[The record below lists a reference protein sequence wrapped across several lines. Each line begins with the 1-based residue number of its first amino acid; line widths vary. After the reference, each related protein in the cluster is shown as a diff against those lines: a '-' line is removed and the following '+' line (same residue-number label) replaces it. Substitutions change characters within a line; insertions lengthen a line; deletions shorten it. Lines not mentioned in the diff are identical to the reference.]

1 MLYFIFLL
9 FNSKKGYD
17 IMHNNHYNSKLKTF
31 ARDHRNDSTKAEIRI
46 WCELLRNKK
55 MLGYSF
61 LRQRPIGNYIADF
74 FSKDLKLVIEVDGL
88 SHEREGQFEKDKA
101 RELNLNALGFHVLR
115 FNDDEVMNDI
125 ENVNMTIQHFIAEWE
140 KDHQRPC

>member
-1 MLYFIFLL
+1 M
-9 FNSKKGYD
+9 D
-17 IMHNNHYNSKLKTF
+17 NNHYNSKLKTF

>member
-1 MLYFIFLL
+1 
-9 FNSKKGYD
+9 
-17 IMHNNHYNSKLKTF
+17 MHNNHYNSKLKTF

-61 LRQRPIGNYIADF
+61 LRQRPIANYIADF

-125 ENVNMTIQHFIAEWE
+125 ENVNRTIQHLIAEWE

>member
-1 MLYFIFLL
+1 
-9 FNSKKGYD
+9 
-17 IMHNNHYNSKLKTF
+17 MHNNHYNSKLKTF